1 MQAFADFSVKQLI
14 LKHLC
19 VEWKPH
25 SVMRRGLKVEPESF
39 GPLLKLQKLFVE
51 AGPLGGP
58 RGAMMGEN

>member
-1 MQAFADFSVKQLI
+1 M
-14 LKHLC
+14 
-19 VEWKPH
+19 
-25 SVMRRGLKVEPESF
+25 MRRGLKVEPESF